1 MTDQPGPYVLRWLTR
16 VPAEIVGTPGEWHAQ
31 KLITEHGGQ
40 YMNSTG
46 NSTPDIGAAKLFTK
60 LSGIKSSSHD
70 TYLCEIVPVDIVVRP

>member
-1 MTDQPGPYVLRWLTR
+1 MTDKPGPYVLRWLTS
-16 VPAEIVGTPGEWHAQ
+16 VPPEIVGTPGEWHAQ
-31 KLITEHGGQ
+31 KLINAHGGE

-60 LSGIKSSSHD
+60 LSGIKSSANP